1 MKGHLDYPP
10 SFGEK
15 TGQENDMTQMALRMN
30 DTTFASALYMAL
42 ELSKSKWKVGFSY
55 GHKRR
60 TVNVEG
66 GDVARLKAAIG
77 EAKAKFKLP
86 ETVVIRCCYEAGRDG
101 FWLHRLLTSWGIDN
115 LVVDPASIEVN
126 RRARRTKTDRV
137 DLEMLLSK
145 LRQHHG
151 GERVWKV
158 VRVPDQQAE
167 GGRHLHREAERLKK
181 ERSAQVNRIKGL
193 LFAQGIRLEQ
203 LNLKGWPAQV
213 AGFRTFDGQPL
224 AEDLRG
230 ELQRA
235 GARLAL
241 LASQLKE
248 LEKEQDRRVRAV
260 GESGGPL
267 AMVRQLRQL
276 KGIGRVAAWV
286 FVMEFFGWRQF
297 RNGKQ
302 VGALAGLTGT
312 PYASG
317 DTHREQGISKAGNRR
332 VRSLAVE
339 ISWLWLRYQPD
350 SALSRWFRERFG
362 GTGKRHRRVGIVAL
376 ARKLL
381 VALWRY
387 LETGLLPEGAVLKAA
402 I

>member
-1 MKGHLDYPP
+1 
-10 SFGEK
+10 
-15 TGQENDMTQMALRMN
+15 MTQMTLQAN
-30 DTTFASALYMAL
+30 NTASTLVLYMAM
-42 ELSKSKWKVGFSY
+42 ELSKSKWKVGFEY
-55 GHKRR
+55 GRKRR
-60 TVNVEG
+60 TVNVPG
-66 GDVARLKAAIG
+66 GDVDRLREAVA
-77 EAKAKFKLP
+77 EAKAKFILP
-86 ETVVIRCCYEAGRDG
+86 DETVVHSCYEAGRDG
-101 FWLHRLLTSWGIDN
+101 FWLHRLLESWGIIN

-126 RRARRTKTDRV
+126 RRSRRAKTDRV

-145 LRQHHG
+145 LRQHHS

-158 VRVPDQQAE
+158 VRVPTREAE

-193 LFAQGIRLEQ
+193 LFGQGLRLER
-203 LNLKGWPAQV
+203 LNLKEWPEQV
-213 AGFRTFDGQPL
+213 AGFRTVDGQPL
-224 AEDLRG
+224 APDLRG
-230 ELQRA
+230 ELTRA
-235 GARLAL
+235 GARLEL
-241 LASQLKE
+241 IESQLKE
-248 LEKEQDRRVRAV
+248 LEGEQDRRVREA
-260 GESGGPL
+260 GESDGPL
-267 AMVRQLRQL
+267 AMVRQLRLL

-286 FVMEFFGWRQF
+286 FVMEFFGWREF
-297 RNGKQ
+297 RNAKQ

-339 ISWLWLRYQPD
+339 IAWLWLRYQPD
-350 SALSRWFRERFG
+350 SALSRWFTERFG

-387 LETGLLPEGAVLKAA
+387 LEAGVLPEGATLKATF
-402 I
+402 